1 MKWLKK
7 NWIYVILVA
16 LIGYLIINDAV
27 KTNSYKREIKV
38 VSDSLII
45 LRQDYQELE
54 KAADVQAELISAYKF
69 ADSLYRDSLQ
79 FSNRQLINQKR
90 SYEKAM
96 ADLTRIPTDT
106 LYRDVTE
113 WLDSLSV
120 QW

>member
-1 MKWLKK
+1 MKWIKK

-16 LIGYLIINDAV
+16 LIGCLILNDV
-27 KTNSYKREIKV
+27 LKTNSYIREIDD
-38 VSDSLII
+38 VSDSLVI
-45 LRQDYQELE
+45 LRQDYSELE
-54 KAADVQAELISAYKF
+54 KAADISAELVSAYKF
-69 ADSLYRDSLQ
+69 ATIAYQDSLQ

-96 ADLTRIPTDT
+96 ANLTRVPTDS
-106 LYRDVTE
+106 LYRELTG